1 MTDLTRLSAIPYFM
15 EAFQDSVRQYP
26 QQPMFVDTR
35 HPEGVTRA
43 EADELSARVYAYLKQ
58 RGVGKEDMVMICLPR
73 GAEIAVAAIGVWKAG
88 AACTLT
94 EDDLPAERLAF
105 IREDSGSKLVIDT
118 DHWPEIMQ
126 TEPLSGY
133 VQADDHD
140 AAFAVY
146 TSGSTGTP
154 KGVLQ
159 EYGCFRMYAL
169 TGPEFTQEP
178 DEAYHETLI
187 PPFHT
192 MPGVN
197 DAVKCMLSL
206 DCLHI
211 LPYEIAKD
219 PHRLNR
225 YFSQHNIS
233 HTFIPPSALRAIGSA
248 LSPSVRFLAVGGE
261 GANGLYLD
269 GVTLE
274 NGYSMSE
281 VCYPLCKF
289 IIDRPY
295 ALCPV
300 GKPASDVIALRLLTP
315 DGQAAK
321 PGETGEI
328 CFENPFFRGYINR
341 PEETKEAFRGGLFH
355 SGDLGRWDENGNLVI
370 TGRANEMLKIGG
382 NRVEP
387 SEIEAVFRKLT
398 GQDWCAVRGFAVG
411 ARTLLCLYYQGEQAL
426 DEAALRREMGAYLPG
441 YMLPAHFQRIDA
453 VPLLPSGKTDKAA
466 LPEPDWFENRPAYV
480 PPEKEEEQA
489 LCRAFETVFEI
500 APVGMDDDFFDLGGD
515 SVAAMA
521 LLTEAD
527 LPGLSAL
534 DIYEGRTPRCI
545 LEKQAQRLEEEHEED
560 FALSEARERDRAHP
574 LPNEFHRWFAFENP
588 GDIHLPGLMRFDRS
602 VGAQRLCDALNR
614 AVANRSALSM
624 NVERDS
630 TGRLV
635 FHYDAALAPRY
646 TVQKMTQAEFDAQRP
661 ELIQT
666 FEMFG
671 APLIHAGVYETEKSV
686 YLFVDIHH
694 MIMDGGA
701 MRLLYGDIE
710 KAYRGESLGQ
720 DTFVTYLA
728 HQENER
734 ATERFERAKAHWM
747 QLFSDES
754 WRSGFAPD
762 QDLSVGETAI
772 RPCRRMITG
781 QEMKALSQRLGVS
794 ENILCVGLT
803 LLAAAKLDGQ
813 GNYLCNSV
821 YNNRGDALRRNAFGS
836 LIAMTVAAV
845 RIRPA
850 CSMTDFCRELK
861 ASWNDGIANLNATI
875 DGYTSSPRDVKV
887 VQSVYNQIETIGYA
901 HLASLG
907 AESEQMASSIG
918 GGIMEQGVVFYEQPS
933 GIVPTLM
940 VNAAHYSPARQEAIL
955 DALTAVIDRLVSL
968 TDPEKTTV
976 GQLLD

>member
-73 GAEIAVAAIGVWKAG
+73 GAEIIIAAIGVWKAG
-88 AACTLT
+88 AACVLA

-105 IREDSGSKLVIDT
+105 IRADCGCACVIDAALWT
-118 DHWPEIMQ
+118 EIIR
-126 TEPLSGY
+126 TPPLEGY
-133 VQADDHD
+133 VQAVDHA
-140 AAFAVY
+140 AAFAIY

-154 KGVLQ
+154 KGVLH
-159 EYGCFRMYAL
+159 EYGFFRMFVL
-169 TGPEFTQEP
+169 TGTLPSETPE
-178 DEAYHETLI
+178 EAYAET
-187 PPFHT
+187 
-192 MPGVN
+192 
-197 DAVKCMLSL
+197 MLSPFNTVMGIVL
-206 DCLHI
+206 PFKLLYGFDCAHI
-211 LPYEIAKD
+211 LPYEISKD
-219 PHRLNR
+219 PLRLNR
-225 YFSQHNIS
+225 YFMEHNIAQ
-233 HTFIPPSALRAIGSA
+233 TFLPPAVLRVIGDE
-248 LSPSVRFLAVGGE
+248 LSPSLRYLVLGGE
-261 GANGLYLD
+261 GVNGLYMD
-269 GVTLE
+269 GVTME
-274 NGYSMSE
+274 NSYSMSE
-281 VCYPLCKF
+281 VCFPLCKF

-328 CFENPFFRGYINR
+328 CFENPFFRGYIHR

-355 SGDLGRWDENGNLVI
+355 SGDLGRWDENGNLLV
-370 TGRANEMLKIGG
+370 TGRVNEMLKIGG

-426 DEAALRREMGAYLPG
+426 DESALRREMGAYLPG

-453 VPLLPSGKTDKAA
+453 VPLLPSGKTNKAA

-480 PPEKEEEQA
+480 PPETEEEQA

-500 APVGMDDDFFDLGGD
+500 APVGLDDDFFDLGGD

-521 LLTEAD
+521 VLAEAE
-527 LPGLSAL
+527 LHGLSVL
-534 DIYEGRTPRCI
+534 DIYEGRAPRRI
-545 LEKQAQRLEEEHEED
+545 AQALIQRQAEEAEED
-560 FALSEARERDRAHP
+560 FALSEARERGRAHP
-574 LPNEFHRWFAFENP
+574 LPNEFHRWFAFEHP
-588 GDIHLPGLMRFDRS
+588 GDIHLPGLQRFDRA
-602 VGAQRLCDALNR
+602 VDAQKLCDALNL
-614 AVANRSALSM
+614 AVANRSALCM
-624 NVERDS
+624 VIERS
-630 TGRLV
+630 SEGGLV
-635 FHYDAALAPRY
+635 FHYDASFIPRY

-661 ELIQT
+661 ALIQT

-671 APLIHAGVYETEKSV
+671 APLIHAGVYETEQNV

-694 MIMDGGA
+694 MVMDGSA
-701 MRLLYGDIE
+701 MRLFYNDVE
-710 KAYRGESLGQ
+710 KAYRGEPLGQ
-720 DTFVTYLA
+720 DTYLTYLC
-728 HQENER
+728 HQERER
-734 ATERFERAKAHWM
+734 DTEQYRKAKEGWLRLFGDER
-747 QLFSDES
+747 

-861 ASWNDGIANLNATI
+861 ASWNDGIANLNATM

-887 VQSVYNQIETIGYA
+887 VQSVYNQIETVGYA

-918 GGIMEQGVVFYEQPS
+918 GGIMEQGVGFYEQPS
-933 GIVPTLM
+933 GIVPTLL